1 MDRSKRIRYGLCFL
15 LSFLCILGCFTVNV
29 SAQEGTSALTKITEK
44 YVDAQNGNEIADAE
58 IYSESYE
65 ESRPQNIKGYVYAD
79 QERSVEQVYSHKDIR
94 YIIGYPDKTVQP
106 GNDLTRAEAIVIF
119 CRLYDGN
126 YPKFTR
132 RMTAKTFSD
141 VKPGA
146 WYYEELQ
153 TLYNIGILD
162 GIFEKK
168 FQPGKPITR
177 AELAAVASRFSDLD
191 YRVGEVFSDVPV
203 NHWAYGYILSATA
216 KGWLKGYED
225 GTFRPD
231 QKITR
236 METMTLVNRVVNR
249 SVTLKKLREL
259 KVKNPYTDISE
270 SYWGYCDVMEAT
282 IHHNGAD
289 WHGMDYNDGAFNVIK
304 ERFVDTHGEEIAK
317 PVITKGKPAGGS
329 KEIPAYDYLGYI
341 HTITYIY
348 SAGTA
353 APYLQ
358 KSSDKTQTYAGD
370 TVRYRIL
377 VGNSEKASDAWKN
390 VRIRDEIPAGL
401 ELEDGSVYL
410 DGTATEYT
418 LRKNLISIRAGDI
431 QPGEEKEITFKVRV
445 GKEVFNQKLINTAE
459 ATGQNGDDKE
469 DTYTASDEGIIV
481 ARGETR
487 PFIEK
492 ANDHPLAEV
501 GDKVTYSITYGNTDK
516 AEYPLENARISD
528 LLPEEVTLVDGSVRV
543 DGKSTRYSY
552 DKNTGELSVEC
563 GNIEKGEQHSL
574 EFTVEIR
581 DSSYGKM
588 IRNTAVMD
596 ADNIESLSADDAG
609 IRVGDGKALPV
620 LTKTAD
626 MKKAKVGDPVTYRI
640 IAENQK
646 SATVELAD
654 AMITD
659 VIPQGLDFEFGSV
672 RIDGKNAT
680 DYIYDRKSA
689 ELTVRLGSLKP
700 GEKKEVS
707 FEVKVGESAYN
718 RTIENLATLSSEN
731 CTPIQAKDD
740 GIRIADGK
748 SDLTITKSASSKTV
762 KVGDTLNY
770 TVTLSNPDSSEVDV
784 RDSVFEDVIP
794 QEINFSGGVTVD
806 GKSAVYAYDPQS
818 RQVKIQTGNL
828 SPGQKKIIRI
838 TGQVNSTAYGK
849 TIRNTATVRSENTE
863 PKSASDEGVQ
873 VEPGR
878 ADGRTGMKTVSK
890 QQAKVGDTVT
900 YSIRLTNGENATADW
915 TDIKVVDPLPKYLN
929 FEGNVRENG
938 KTTSEYTYDS
948 SRRTL
953 TLSPSPIPAGKTV
966 LYEFDVKI
974 SEGAQGESITNTAVL
989 EDKEGNT
996 EPIPA
1001 QNIDVDAGEVI
1012 PTVTKTADKT
1022 KARPGDFIR
1031 YTITASNKSKAT
1043 ASWKNVS
1050 LTDVLPEGT
1059 EMANYLMIDGEVSVY
1074 SLNQDALDV
1083 KLGDIAPG
1091 ESIVIEYDVKIRDSA
1106 AGTTLRNVAV
1116 LRGENGEKT
1125 ATDRSVVVEKPEEE
1139 KPTGDPETT
1148 EKFTMTKTADKT
1160 LVELDSTEDRKRVSY
1175 TVTLSNNST
1184 DDTWKNVQ
1192 FRDQL
1197 DTGKVILMDE
1207 SLYLNGRNLSR
1218 SDYSLENGREMR
1230 IGLGDIAPGESK
1242 IVRYTLRFKNDASS
1256 SETYTNT
1263 ACAAGENGEAFSSFT
1278 VSITGSP
1285 LTTEEHL
1292 QLFAGTQTAAN
1303 GPVYFWPSNSSDP
1316 YKSIAVRDVCRT
1328 IYRSLTV
1335 KARNELL
1342 EKAGGQAKLDSLS
1355 SFAQREDKEV
1365 QFFLALGAISEQELD
1380 LSKLQE
1386 NTDYFGYTW
1395 TYSNGTETTIHTIVA
1410 SRDYMGRCLRAVGLD
1425 TSRSGKGYS
1434 DTSKSNRTSRLAWA
1448 EELCMIL
1455 GRDTNPD
1462 TNGLPL
1468 RQYSDTA
1475 GLSAKQ
1481 LQIINEVSNWH
1492 LYTLDNR
1499 GKETWIKASGETL

>member
-1 MDRSKRIRYGLCFL
+1 M
-15 LSFLCILGCFTVNV
+15 TP
-29 SAQEGTSALTKITEK
+29 ITEK
-44 YVDAQNGNEIADAE
+44 YVDAQNGNEIADE
-58 IYSESYE
+58 ETYSESYE
-65 ESRPQNIKGYVYAD
+65 EVRPQNIKGYIYAD
-79 QERSVEQVYSHKDIR
+79 QARSVEQVYSHKDIR

-106 GNDLTRAEAIVIF
+106 ENDLTRAEAIVIF
-119 CRLYDGN
+119 YRLYDGN
-126 YPKFTR
+126 YPAFTK
-132 RMTAKTFSD
+132 RMTDRTFSD
-141 VKPGA
+141 VKNGA

-162 GIFEKK
+162 GIFEKEFK
-168 FQPGKPITR
+168 PGKPITR

-191 YRVGEVFSDVPV
+191 YKAGEVFSDVPV

-216 KGWLKGYED
+216 KGWLKGYDD

-231 QKITR
+231 RKITR

-259 KVKNPYTDISE
+259 KVKNPYTDLSE

-289 WHGMDYNDGAFNVIK
+289 WHGTDYNDGAFNVIK
-304 ERFVDTHGEEIAK
+304 ERFIDTHCEEIAK
-317 PVITKGKPAGGS
+317 PVITKGKPVRDAR
-329 KEIPAYDYLGYI
+329 EIPAYDYLGFI
-341 HTITYIY
+341 RTITYIY
-348 SAGTA
+348 STGNA
-353 APYLQ
+353 APYVR
-358 KSSDKTQTYAGD
+358 KSADKTQTYAGD
-370 TVRYRIL
+370 TVQYRIL
-377 VGNSEKASDAWKN
+377 AGNSDNASDAWKN
-390 VRIRDEIPAGL
+390 IRIRDEIPAGL

-410 DGTATEYT
+410 DGTAVEYT
-418 LRKNLISIRAGDI
+418 LKKNLLSIRAGDI
-431 QPGEEKEITFKVRV
+431 QPGEEKEVTFKVRV
-445 GKEVFNQKLINTAE
+445 GKEVFNQKLINTTE
-459 ATGQNGDDKE
+459 VTGQNGDNKE
-469 DTYTASDEGIIV
+469 DTYTASDDGIMV

-487 PFIEK
+487 PFIDK

-501 GDKVTYSITYGNTDK
+501 GDKVTYTITYGNTEK
-516 AEYPLENARISD
+516 AEYPLENAKILD
-528 LLPEEVTLVDGSVRV
+528 TLPEEVGLVEGSVRS
-543 DGKSTRYSY
+543 DGRSVRYAY
-552 DKNTGELSVEC
+552 DKKTGELSVEA
-563 GNIEKGEQHSL
+563 GNIGKGERHTL
-574 EFTVEIR
+574 EFTVEILE
-581 DSSYGKM
+581 SAYGKM
-588 IRNTAVMD
+588 IRNTAVLD
-596 ADNIESLSADDAG
+596 ADNIEPVSADDSGIQAG
-609 IRVGDGKALPV
+609 EGTALPV

-626 MKKAKVGDPVTYRI
+626 VKKAKVGDRITYRI

-646 SATVELAD
+646 DATVALKEVKLS
-654 AMITD
+654 D

-680 DYIYDRKSA
+680 DYIYDRKSS
-689 ELTVRLGSLKP
+689 ELTVLLGSLRP

-707 FEVKVGESAYN
+707 FEVTVGESAYN
-718 RTIENLATLSSEN
+718 RTIENLATLSSDN
-731 CTPIQAKDD
+731 STPVQARDE
-740 GIRIADGK
+740 GIRVADGK
-748 SDLTITKSASSKTV
+748 ADLTVIKSSSARSV
-762 KVGDTLNY
+762 KVGENLTY
-770 TVTLSNPDSSEVDV
+770 TITITNPDSSDVDV
-784 RDSVFEDVIP
+784 RDSVMEDTIP
-794 QEINFSGGVTVD
+794 PEINFSGGVTVD
-806 GKSAVYAYDPQS
+806 GKSAVYTYDPQS
-818 RQVKIQTGNL
+818 RLVKIQTGNI
-828 SPGQKKIIRI
+828 SPGQKRTIRI
-838 TGQVNSTAYGK
+838 IGQVNSTAYGK
-849 TIRNTATVRSENTE
+849 SIRNTATVHSENTE
-863 PKSASDEGVQ
+863 PKTASDEGVQ

-890 QQAKVGDTVT
+890 QQAKVGDVIT
-900 YSIRLTNGENATADW
+900 YSIKLTNAENATADW
-915 TDIKVVDPLPKYLN
+915 KNMKVVDPLPKYLT

-953 TLSPSPIPAGKTV
+953 TLSPSPIPPGKTV

-989 EDKEGNT
+989 EDEEGNT

-1012 PTVTKTADKT
+1012 PSVTKSADKT
-1022 KARPGDFIR
+1022 TAKPGDFIR

-1074 SLNQDALDV
+1074 SLNRDALDV

-1091 ESIVIEYDVKIRDSA
+1091 ESIVVEYDVKIRDSA

-1116 LRGENGEKT
+1116 LKGENGEKT
-1125 ATDRSVVVEKPEEE
+1125 ATDKSVTVEKPEEE
-1139 KPTGDPETT
+1139 KPPGADTPDK
-1148 EKFTMTKTADKT
+1148 EKFMMEKTADRT
-1160 LVELDSTEDRKRVSY
+1160 LVELDSTEEKKQVTY
-1175 TVTLSNNST
+1175 TVTLSNNSI
-1184 DDTWKNVQ
+1184 DETWKNVQ
-1192 FRDQL
+1192 ITDQL

-1207 SLYLNGRNLSR
+1207 SLYLNGRNLSK
-1218 SDYSLENGREMR
+1218 SDYALENGREMR
-1230 IGLGDIAPGESK
+1230 ISLGNIAPGESK
-1242 IVRYTLRFKNDASS
+1242 IIRYTLRFKNDASS

-1263 ACAAGENGEAFSSFT
+1263 AYATGENGEANASFA

-1335 KARNELL
+1335 KARADLL
-1342 EKAGGQAKLDSLS
+1342 EKAGGQAKLDALS

-1380 LSKLQE
+1380 LTKLQE
-1386 NTDYFGYTW
+1386 NEDYFGYTW

-1410 SRDYMGRCLRAVGLD
+1410 SRDFMGRCLRAVGLD
-1425 TSRSGKGYS
+1425 TSKSGKGYS
-1434 DTSKSNRTSRLAWA
+1434 DTNKSNRTSRLAWA

-1475 GLSAKQ
+1475 GLSPKQ

-1492 LYTLDNR
+1492 LYTLNNR